1 MTKKTTKILPTPRAN
16 RLRSRACVQRAP
28 PRRSRRIAGMQP
40 DSNGGGAPS
49 RTMKTVMRA
58 LDLIGDSAGIDQ
70 QSLEEYCKLFTGSAS
85 LLDIHVQALAALFGW
100 VAPVDEEQ
108 DLAAE
113 C

>member
-1 MTKKTTKILPTPRAN
+1 
-16 RLRSRACVQRAP
+16 
-28 PRRSRRIAGMQP
+28 MQP

-49 RTMKTVMRA
+49 RTKKTVMRA
-58 LDLIGDSAGIDQ
+58 LDLIGESAGIDQ

-85 LLDIHVQALAALFGW
+85 LTDIHVQALAALFGW